1 MPSRRWGE
9 PSPARRLCLLVVA
22 VALAVVTLLPLWWA
36 TVSSLRPRSDIF
48 RYLSPLSPESI
59 WPTSFTFANYLTV
72 LRGEF
77 RWALINSFIVSV
89 STIVIG
95 LAVCAVAAFALAVLD
110 FPFRRV
116 VFAIVVVSF
125 LIPFESIAIP
135 LAQLLAD
142 LGMQNTYNGLV
153 LPGIGNGMAI
163 FALRQFFLGIPRELS
178 ESARVDGL
186 GWWRILWHIFLP
198 LSKPALIGAALV
210 LFILQWHAFIWP
222 LLIAPD
228 PAMQVAPVA
237 IAQFAQENDVD
248 YGSMFAGAI
257 LTALVPLFLLL
268 YFQRYY
274 LQSIAAS
281 AGKE

>member
-1 MPSRRWGE
+1 MRTRPWGE
-9 PSPARRLCLLVVA
+9 PGPGRRLALLGAA
-22 VALAVVTLLPLWWA
+22 VALAVLTLLPLWWA
-36 TVSSLRPRSDIF
+36 LASSLRPRSDIF
-48 RYLSPLSPESI
+48 RYLSPLSARSV
-59 WPTSFTFANYLTV
+59 WPTPFTLDNYLVV
-72 LRGEF
+72 LGGEF

-89 STIVIG
+89 STIVLG

-116 VFAIVVVSF
+116 VFGVVVVSF

-135 LAQLLAD
+135 LAEFVSS

-163 FALRQFFLGIPRELS
+163 FALRQFFLGIPRELG
-178 ESARVDGL
+178 EAARVDGL
-186 GWWRILWHIFLP
+186 GWWRILWRIYLP
-198 LSKPALIGAALV
+198 LSKPALIGAGLV
-210 LFILQWHAFIWP
+210 LFILQWHAFLWP

-248 YGSMFAGAI
+248 YGATFAGAV
-257 LTALVPLFLLL
+257 LTALVPLALLL

-281 AGKE
+281 AGKT

>member
-1 MPSRRWGE
+1 MARGGWGHPSV
-9 PSPARRLCLLVVA
+9 ARRTWLLVVA
-22 VALAVVTLLPLWWA
+22 VAVSAVTLSPLWWA
-36 TVSSLRPRSDIF
+36 TISSLRPRSAIF
-48 RYLSPLSPESI
+48 RYLSPLSIESI
-59 WPTSFTFANYLTV
+59 WPTPFTFRNYLSV
-72 LRGEF
+72 LSGDF
-77 RWALINSFIVSV
+77 RWALINSFIVSA

-95 LAVCAVAAFALAVLD
+95 LAVCAVAAFAFAVLD
-110 FPFRRV
+110 FPLRRAA
-116 VFAIVVVSF
+116 FAVVVVSF
-125 LIPFESIAIP
+125 LLPFESIAIP
-135 LAQLLAD
+135 LARLLGD
-142 LGMQNTYNGLV
+142 LGMQNTYNGLI

-186 GWWRILWHIFLP
+186 GWWRVLWRIYLP
-198 LSKPALIGAALV
+198 LSKPALVGAGLV
-210 LFILQWHAFIWP
+210 LFIMQWHAFLWP
-222 LLIAPD
+222 LLIVPD

-248 YGSMFAGAI
+248 FGAMFAGAI

-274 LQSIAAS
+274 LASIAAS